1 MEPNAKPY
9 PVVKFRLNQPWNCN
23 RKGDVIEVG
32 PELLDALIRGGRG
45 EVVGEEVRSACCL
58 PDGTA
63 VSPKMVKAVP
73 LNKSLA
79 AQE

>member
-32 PELLDALIRGGRG
+32 PGLLDALIRGGRG
-45 EVVGEEVRSACCL
+45 EVVGQEPGE
-58 PDGTA
+58 TA

-73 LNKSLA
+73 LNKSLS